1 MRMLPIILCL
11 ALLGG
16 CATTG
21 SIAER
26 DPRDPMES
34 FNRGVWNFNQG
45 LDKAA
50 IKPATSVYR
59 AVTPVPARRGL
70 SRLLANLGEPLN
82 AINSLLQ
89 GKPKRAFNSLGRFIV
104 NSTIGVG
111 GLADHASELGLPPT
125 PEDFGQTLA
134 SWGVKNSSYLVLPLL
149 GPSTIRDGV
158 GTAVEFEADAPSQLI
173 KEAGA
178 SRGIRYGA
186 MSVRVLQTRSE
197 VIDSGVDALL
207 DTSADPYAAARDA
220 YFQRRAAE
228 IADREGDTL
237 TTQDQDQLLNN
248 ALEENQP
255 DAGAEP
261 TAPDTS
267 GPVPAPAP
275 APQVAP
281 SPPPAA
287 SGEPKLSMLLLDDD
301 ETIAY

>member
-1 MRMLPIILCL
+1 MRMLPFILCL

-21 SIAER
+21 SLVNR
-26 DPRDPMES
+26 DPRDPMEN
-34 FNRGVWNFNQG
+34 FNRGVWNFNQD

-50 IKPATSVYR
+50 IKPATGVYR

-82 AINSLLQ
+82 AINALLQ
-89 GKPKRAFNSLGRFIV
+89 GKPKRAFNSLGRFVV
-104 NSTIGVG
+104 NTTIGVG

-134 SWGVKNSSYLVLPLL
+134 VWGVKSSSYLVLPVL
-149 GPSTIRDGV
+149 GPSTVRDGI
-158 GTAVEFEADAPSQLI
+158 GTAAELSVNPPGLLL

-186 MSVRVLQTRSE
+186 TAVRVLQSRSE
-197 VIDSGVDALL
+197 AIDSGVDALL
-207 DTSADPYAAARDA
+207 ETSADPYAAARDA
-220 YFQRRAAE
+220 YFQRREAE
-228 IADREGDTL
+228 IADREGGP
-237 TTQDQDQLLNN
+237 TTTEEQDQLLNN

-255 DAGAEP
+255 DADSA
-261 TAPDTS
+261 APEAAPS
-267 GPVPAPAP
+267 VPAPP
-275 APQVAP
+275 PVPQVEQP
-281 SPPPAA
+281 KQPAA
-287 SGEPKLSMLLLDDD
+287 TTAEPKLSMLLVDDD